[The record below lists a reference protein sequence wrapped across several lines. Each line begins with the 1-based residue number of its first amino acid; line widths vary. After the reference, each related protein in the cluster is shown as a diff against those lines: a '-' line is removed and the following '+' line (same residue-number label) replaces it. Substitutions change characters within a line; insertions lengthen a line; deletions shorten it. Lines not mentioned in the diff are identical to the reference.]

1 MGLFGKKEEVPKIP
15 TAPTLPELPK
25 IEAAPGLP
33 ELPSFPSHPKNND
46 LNQEMVK
53 SAVTD
58 TPSLEETKIDEHPK
72 SPPKQP
78 IKESIPTLPKPPIE
92 KPIPTLPKIPSPPK
106 NSKPEQN
113 ANEPIFVRID
123 KFQSSQKNFETIKD
137 KVREIEAVLRKIKDI
152 KLQEEEELK
161 GWTEDIE
168 KLKSRLTEIDNEIF
182 NQI

>member
-1 MGLFGKKEEVPKIP
+1 MGLFGKKEEIPKIP
-15 TAPTLPELPK
+15 VAPTLPELPK

-33 ELPSFPSHPKNND
+33 ELPSFPPHPKNNNF
-46 LNQEMVK
+46 NQDMVK

-58 TPSLEETKIDEHPK
+58 TSSLGNKILEHPK
-72 SPPKQP
+72 PHS
-78 IKESIPTLPKPPIE
+78 KEILKEEESVIPKPPVKE
-92 KPIPTLPKIPSPPK
+92 SVPSLPKTPSPIK
-106 NSKPEQN
+106 DLKSEHNI
-113 ANEPIFVRID
+113 NEPIFVRID

-152 KLQEEEELK
+152 KSQEEEELK
-161 GWTEDIE
+161 GWSEDIE